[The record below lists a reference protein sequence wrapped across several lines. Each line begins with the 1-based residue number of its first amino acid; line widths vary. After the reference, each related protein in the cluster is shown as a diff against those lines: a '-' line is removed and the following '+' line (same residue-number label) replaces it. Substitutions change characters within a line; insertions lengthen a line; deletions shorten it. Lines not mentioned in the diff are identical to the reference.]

1 MAQFNYMATAQD
13 GSIHTRKSN
22 RVYTHAVVGTWND
35 GRGYGVMG
43 WSSRLDLAQKVLAT
57 WNKIADRLHM
67 DGDFT
72 IVEVESV
79 DAKVKGVK
87 NPDLVTIPHQTKL
100 DAQARFEARM
110 AAA

>member
-1 MAQFNYMATAQD
+1 MAQFNYQAIAQD

-43 WSSRLDLAQKVLAT
+43 WSGRRDLAEKVLAS
-57 WNKIADRLHM
+57 WNRTADRLHM

-72 IVEVESV
+72 IVEVKAV
-79 DAKVKGVK
+79 DAKAKGIK
-87 NPDLVTIPHQTKL
+87 NPDLVAVPYQTKL
-100 DAQARFEARM
+100 DAQARFEARN
-110 AAA
+110 A